1 MSDLSQLNRAI
12 QAHADCARRIKELEA
27 SIADRCK
34 ALEATQER
42 IEAFLLSVLTAE
54 NPKVITVAG
63 SAERIPTTF
72 YSIADWDVFIGA
84 QCAAAL
90 RAAELFSMDQQGDY
104 IINCAV
110 RALLAQGP
118 TVFFKREVKKT
129 AVAEF
134 IEAHKQPPP
143 GIKVTT
149 IDKAKVTPTKRKAY
163 DNE

>member
-1 MSDLSQLNRAI
+1 MADLDQLNRAI
-12 QAHADCARRIKELEA
+12 QAHADCARQIKELEA
-27 SIADRCK
+27 SIADQRK

-54 NPKVITVAG
+54 NPKVVTVAG
-63 SAERIPTTF
+63 SAERVSTTF
-72 YSIADWDVFIGA
+72 YSIADWDVFIGT

-90 RAAELFSMDQQGDY
+90 RAAELFSMDQQGDVM
-104 IINCAV
+104 IDRVV
-110 RALLAQGP
+110 RALLNQGP

-129 AVAEF
+129 VVAEF

-163 DNE
+163 ENE

>member
-1 MSDLSQLNRAI
+1 MTDLNQLNRAI
-12 QAHADCARRIKELEA
+12 QAHADCARQIKELEA

-54 NPKVITVAG
+54 NPKVVTVAG
-63 SAERIPTTF
+63 SAERVPTTF
-72 YSIADWDVFIGA
+72 YSIADWDVFIGT

-90 RAAELFSMDQQGDY
+90 RAAGVFNADLHGDF
-104 IINCAV
+104 IIDRVV
-110 RALLAQGP
+110 RALLDQGP
-118 TVFFKREVKKT
+118 IVFFKREVKKT

-149 IDKAKVTPTKRKAY
+149 IDKAKITPAKRKAY
-163 DNE
+163 ENE

>member
-12 QAHADCARRIKELEA
+12 QAYADCAREIKELEA

-34 ALEATQER
+34 ALEATQAR

-54 NPKVITVAG
+54 NPKVVTVAG
-63 SAERIPTTF
+63 SAERVPTTF
-72 YSIADWDVFIGA
+72 YSIADWDVFIGT

-90 RAAELFSMDQQGDY
+90 RAAKLFSMDPQGDDT
-104 IINCAV
+104 INCVV
-110 RALLAQGP
+110 RALLDQGP

-129 AVAEF
+129 VVAEF
-134 IEAHKQPPP
+134 IEVNKQPPL

-149 IDKAKVTPTKRKAY
+149 IDKVKVTPVKRKAY
-163 DNE
+163 ENE